1 MLTPLKKMRGLGP
14 AHSGTEHFWLQRV
27 TAIANLPLVIYFVF
41 LLATLS
47 GSSHAAVAATLGEP
61 LVAIL
66 LLAAILSIAL
76 HMRAGMQMIIEDYV
90 HDDTLKVTLL
100 VANTFF
106 AAAIGVT
113 AAFAVLRISFGL

>member
-14 AHSGTEHFWLQRV
+14 SHSGTEHFWLQRV

-66 LLAAILSIAL
+66 FLAAILSIAL